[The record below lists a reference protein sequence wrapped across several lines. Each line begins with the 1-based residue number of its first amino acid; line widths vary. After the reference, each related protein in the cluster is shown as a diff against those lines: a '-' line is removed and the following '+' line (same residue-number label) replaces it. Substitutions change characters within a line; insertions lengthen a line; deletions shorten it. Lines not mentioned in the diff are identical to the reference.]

1 LRQLFVARRA
11 YHDISHIILPADKVR
26 FKAFEYL
33 RQNLGEYMTGLHLLQ
48 IIILLL
54 IAVLALTTIA
64 RKLAIPYP
72 ILLVVGGL
80 VLSFVPGLP
89 TVRLDPDLIFL
100 VFLPPLLWFAAYFTS
115 WRDFRANASPI
126 TLLAVGLVLATTAA
140 VASVAHAVLPGL
152 GWAGAIVLGAIVS
165 PSDAVS
171 ATATVKQLH
180 FPRREVTIL
189 EGESLVND
197 ATALVLYRSALVAVV
212 RGTFD
217 PSNTVMDFFLAATMG
232 IAVGVIV
239 SVVSC
244 WVLRLTEDSFSEI
257 AITLLVPYIAWVLA
271 EQAHASAVLACV
283 AGGLYIRQHFSA
295 IVAPTTRIQAKAVW
309 DVLVFILNGVIF
321 ILIGL
326 QLDTLREAI
335 PADQLG
341 ALTVNGLLVCAT
353 AIAVRLV
360 WVPVSAWVP
369 RLLSRSLRARDPMP
383 PWPNLLI
390 LGWCGMRGIVSLA
403 AAMAL
408 PLTTAAGTPFPFRAE
423 IILMAFM
430 VILVTLVLQGLSFPA
445 LIRILNLADDKSIEY
460 EERQARERAA
470 TAALTLLDAMTD
482 EDWTV
487 PDHVEQLRIHY
498 SRRLQRNV
506 NSEAPDTEGM
516 KEVTEAFRRLRHE
529 TLTAER
535 LAVINLRNED
545 VISDEVLHHLEHEL
559 DVEALRIGIGE
570 LRVSYVQSTKKTTR
584 KITKKPSKKS

>member
-1 LRQLFVARRA
+1 
-11 YHDISHIILPADKVR
+11 
-26 FKAFEYL
+26 
-33 RQNLGEYMTGLHLLQ
+33 MTGLHLLQ

-72 ILLVVGGL
+72 ILLVIGGL

-100 VFLPPLLWFAAYFTS
+100 VFLPPLLWSAAYFTS
-115 WRDFRANASPI
+115 WRDFRANARPI
-126 TLLAVGLVLATTAA
+126 TLLAVGLVLVTTAA

-165 PSDAVS
+165 PPDAVA
-171 ATATVKQLH
+171 ATAIVKQLH

-197 ATALVLYRSALVAVV
+197 ATALVLYRAALVAVV
-212 RGTFD
+212 SGAFEL
-217 PSNTVMDFFLAATMG
+217 SNTMMDFFLAASMG
-232 IAVGVIV
+232 IAVGILVGIV
-239 SVVSC
+239 GC

-257 AITLLVPYIAWVLA
+257 AITLLAPYIAWVLA
-271 EQAHASAVLACV
+271 EQAHASSVLACV

-295 IVAPTTRIQAKAVW
+295 IVAPITRIKARAVW
-309 DVLVFILNGVIF
+309 DVLVFLLNGVIF

-335 PADQLG
+335 PSNQLIS
-341 ALTVNGLLVCAT
+341 LTVNGLLVSAT
-353 AIAVRLV
+353 AIVVRLI
-360 WVPVSAWVP
+360 WVPVAAWVP
-369 RLLSRSLRARDPMP
+369 RLLSSSLRARDPVP

-390 LGWCGMRGIVSLA
+390 LGWSGMRGVVSLA
-403 AAMAL
+403 SAMAL
-408 PLTTAAGTPFPFRAE
+408 PLTTSAGIPFPFRAE

-430 VILVTLVLQGLSFPA
+430 VILVTLVLQGLSFPI
-445 LIRILNLADDKSIEY
+445 LIRTLNLDDDKSIEH

-470 TAALTLLDAMTD
+470 TAALTLLDAVAD

-487 PDHVEQLRIHY
+487 PDHIEQLRIHY
-498 SRRLQRNV
+498 GRRLQRNV
-506 NSEAPDTEGM
+506 DAEAADTKDTKDMET
-516 KEVTEAFRRLRHE
+516 VTEAFRKLRHE

-535 LAVINLRNED
+535 LAVITLRNKD
-545 VISDEVLHHLEHEL
+545 VISDEVLHRLEHEL

-570 LRVSYVQSTKKTTR
+570 LRVSHVKHAKKP
-584 KITKKPSKKS
+584 TKKP